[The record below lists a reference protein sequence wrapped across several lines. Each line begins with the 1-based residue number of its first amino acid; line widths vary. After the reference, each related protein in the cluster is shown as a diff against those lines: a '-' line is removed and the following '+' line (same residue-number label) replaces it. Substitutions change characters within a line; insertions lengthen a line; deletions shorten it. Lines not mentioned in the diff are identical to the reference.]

1 MSRVAERR
9 YLFARSEMRVEDV
22 DGKPRILG
30 HAAVFDDPVE
40 LWPGFKEVVRRGA
53 FKKTIDESD
62 VRGLFNHNPDYV
74 LGRNKAKTLRL
85 SEDDRGLAYTIEP
98 PATDLIRELVVEPI
112 RRGDITGSSFSF
124 DTIRSERTIT
134 DEVELRELLEVRLWD
149 VGPVTFP
156 AYPSTDTE
164 IRKALEACNS
174 LDELAFLSCLRAGG
188 LTDEEIR
195 TMVRRMDEILQGE
208 EPEPRS
214 TPTPLLDLASRRI
227 RAASLEV

>member
-1 MSRVAERR
+1 MSKPREHRD
-9 YLFARSEMRVEDV
+9 LFGESEMRVEEV
-22 DGKPRILG
+22 DGKPMIIG

-53 FKKTIDESD
+53 FKKTIGESD
-62 VRGLFNHNPDYV
+62 VRALFNHNPDYL
-74 LGRNKAKTLRL
+74 LGHQQAQTLKL
-85 SEDDRGLAYTIEP
+85 SEDDRGLAYTIGP
-98 PATDLIRELVVEPI
+98 VTTDLLRDLVIEPI
-112 RRGDITGSSFSF
+112 RKGELTGSSFSF

-134 DEVELRELLEVRLWD
+134 EDVELRELLEVRLWD

-156 AYPSTDTE
+156 AYPSTDAQVRAA
-164 IRKALEACNS
+164 IEACNS
-174 LDELAFLSCLRAGG
+174 LDELAFLSSLREGG
-188 LTDEEIR
+188 LTDEEIH
-195 TMVRRMDEILQGE
+195 TMVRRMDEILQGK